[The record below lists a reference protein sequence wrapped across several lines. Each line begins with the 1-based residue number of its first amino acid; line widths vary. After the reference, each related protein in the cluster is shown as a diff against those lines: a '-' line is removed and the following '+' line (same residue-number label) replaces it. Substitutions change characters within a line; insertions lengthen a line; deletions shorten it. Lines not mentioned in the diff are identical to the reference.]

1 MALYGVEFVC
11 QYTAWDTSANS
22 GKTGDQGNHTLYWVK
37 DGTASA
43 ATNAA
48 AEVDATN
55 CPGTYKVTITA
66 TEAQCIFGTLA
77 GKSATAN
84 VVLIPT
90 HIAFERLPN
99 VAPGAQNGL
108 PILDANGRI
117 SADATAIS
125 GDSGAADNLEAACDG
140 GTYNVGGG
148 GVVAASVTGAVGSV
162 TGAVGSVTGNVGGDV
177 AGKVLGGGA
186 GTMLAA
192 GVRAVDGSG
201 NAVATAASI
210 AALNDLDATEAQTAA
225 AAALTAYDPPTA
237 AELTSGL
244 AGLNDLSS
252 VEAQAAAAAAITASS
267 LDEAATR
274 TLLALPAVAPA
285 ANGGLPTSNSANQV
299 RALDG
304 SGNAIAPASTALSN
318 ATFTDARAGY
328 LDKLNLGSDTVATAA
343 NQTTILN
350 RLGAWTG
357 TGINTI
363 LGAFKALLSK
373 AASAPS
379 DIGGTFDPAYDST
392 EAVRDRGDAEWI
404 TATGFEAS
412 GAAAAAVGTLNDLS
426 AQEVRDAMKLAPTAG
441 DPAAGSVDAHLDSI
455 DGKTT
460 NLPASPAATGAA
472 MTLTSGERTAIAKA
486 LVLLDMD
493 QADCES
499 AGTTTIA
506 ALLALLDGWHEKATT
521 KSEDGTVGTTTVKSR
536 TGGAWLT
543 VTYPLTTD
551 TSYPTG
557 VTPPA

>member
-1 MALYGVEFVC
+1 
-11 QYTAWDTSANS
+11 
-22 GKTGDQGNHTLYWVK
+22 
-37 DGTASA
+37 
-43 ATNAA
+43 
-48 AEVDATN
+48 
-55 CPGTYKVTITA
+55 
-66 TEAQCIFGTLA
+66 
-77 GKSATAN
+77 
-84 VVLIPT
+84 
-90 HIAFERLPN
+90 
-99 VAPGAQNGL
+99 
-108 PILDANGRI
+108 
-117 SADATAIS
+117 
-125 GDSGAADNLEAACDG
+125 
-140 GTYNVGGG
+140 
-148 GVVAASVTGAVGSV
+148 
-162 TGAVGSVTGNVGGDV
+162 
-177 AGKVLGGGA
+177 
-186 GTMLAA
+186 
-192 GVRAVDGSG
+192 
-201 NAVATAASI
+201 
-210 AALNDLDATEAQTAA
+210 
-225 AAALTAYDPPTA
+225 
-237 AELTSGL
+237 
-244 AGLNDLSS
+244 
-252 VEAQAAAAAAITASS
+252 
-267 LDEAATR
+267 
-274 TLLALPAVAPA
+274 
-285 ANGGLPTSNSANQV
+285 
-299 RALDG
+299 
-304 SGNAIAPASTALSN
+304 
-318 ATFTDARAGY
+318 
-328 LDKLNLGSDTVATAA
+328 VATAA

-357 TGINTI
+357 TGINNV

-426 AQEVRDAMKLAPTAG
+426 AQEVRDAMKLAPSAGDPAEGSLDALIGDIEAGSGLTAQEVRDAMKLAPTAG

>member
-1 MALYGVEFVC
+1 MIGEDFKTSTAYAFRVPLRNSAGAL
-11 QYTAWDTSANS
+11 Q
-22 GKTGDQGNHTLYWVK
+22 TGQSPAVAVY
-37 DGTASA
+37 
-43 ATNAA
+43 
-48 AEVDATN
+48 
-55 CPGTYKVTITA
+55 
-66 TEAQCIFGTLA
+66 
-77 GKSATAN
+77 
-84 VVLIPT
+84 
-90 HIAFERLPN
+90 LPDN
-99 VAPGAQNGL
+99 
-108 PILDANGRI
+108 
-117 SADATAIS
+117 SADGSPPSLTE
-125 GDSGAADNLEAACDG
+125 L
-140 GTYNVGGG
+140 GTT
-148 GVVAASVTGAVGSV
+148 GVYRFSYTPA
-162 TGAVGSVTGNVGGDV
+162 
-177 AGKVLGGGA
+177 
-186 GTMLAA
+186 AA
-192 GVRAVDGSG
+192 GVHTFVVTAASCLTVVFSIQVRATERGDTYSRIGAPAG
-201 NAVATAASI
+201 ASI
-210 AALNDLDATEAQTAA
+210 AADLAALPTDADVQTAA

-426 AQEVRDAMKLAPTAG
+426 AQEVRDAMKLAPSAGDPAEGSLDALIGDIEAGSGLTAQEVRDAMKLAPTAG